1 MENIFNAS
9 LDAKIEDC
17 KDLWKRERLGEDNEI
32 FRIYVNDGS
41 AITVLDRLTGYS
53 GYVRDVETGF
63 RDKDNRFWLASG
75 DFDIRKFG
83 DITIR
88 EAIDKI
94 KKNANTCTGK

>member
-41 AITVLDRLTGYS
+41 AITVLDRR

>member
-9 LDAKIEDC
+9 LGAKIEDC

-41 AITVLDRLTGYS
+41 AITVLDRR

-88 EAIDKI
+88 GAIDKI

>member
-1 MENIFNAS
+1 MERIFRAS
-9 LDAKIEDC
+9 LDTTIADC
-17 KDLWKRERLGEDNEI
+17 KDLWRQERLGEDNEI

-75 DFDIRKFG
+75 NLDIRNFG
-83 DITIR
+83 DLTIKD
-88 EAIDKI
+88 AIDKI
-94 KKNANTCTGK
+94 KRNANTCTGE